1 MGLGS
6 YRSGGPLGGRPM
18 TVALV
23 LTAEPAAG
31 LYGQLTS
38 LGVRR
43 VDATDSDGSG
53 GGLLTIAAAA
63 RATGEPMLICGGD
76 LAVPRQALA
85 RLLDTEGTAGYAEA
99 RNDCRAILIDPADLR
114 ALAEAAAHLAERPMA
129 PDQVSALMGELARR
143 GVDVQ
148 LVEARPGGDADPE

>member
-43 VDATDSDGSG
+43 VDATDGDGSG
-53 GGLLTIAAAA
+53 SGLLTIAAAA
-63 RATGEPMLICGGD
+63 RATGEPMLSCGGD

-99 RNDCRAILIDPADLR
+99 RTDCRAILVDPADLWV
-114 ALAEAAAHLAERPMA
+114 LAEAAEYLARPPGS
-129 PDQVSALMGELARR
+129 PDQVAGLMGELAQR
-143 GVDVQ
+143 GVGGQ
-148 LVEARPGGDADPE
+148 LGEGRPGG

>member
-1 MGLGS
+1 
-6 YRSGGPLGGRPM
+6 M

-31 LYGQLTS
+31 LSGQLTS

-43 VDATDSDGSG
+43 VDATEDAGAV

-63 RATGEPMLICGGD
+63 RATSEPMLICAGE
-76 LAVPRQALA
+76 LSVPRQALA

-99 RNDCRAILIDPADLR
+99 RDGMVADLAQGYDLGTQGTVAWSR
-114 ALAEAAAHLAERPMA
+114 DSLHER
-129 PDQVSALMGELARR
+129 
-143 GVDVQ
+143 
-148 LVEARPGGDADPE
+148 